1 MYNNRKKYVQIKNH
15 TSSDQIFALLD
26 KVRNVEEEDIEKLIN
41 DSDTEFLAKGNYTE
55 NIVPHFD
62 NGDILTPGASTHIVE
77 DNEKEKGK
85 NSKSKLEEV

>member
-15 TSSDQIFALLD
+15 TSSYQIFALLD
-26 KVRNVEEEDIEKLIN
+26 NVQNDEEEDIEKLIN
-41 DSDTEFLAKGNYTE
+41 DSDTEFLAIGKDIE
-55 NIVPHFD
+55 IIVLHFD
-62 NGDILTPGASTHIVE
+62 NADILTPEASTHIAE